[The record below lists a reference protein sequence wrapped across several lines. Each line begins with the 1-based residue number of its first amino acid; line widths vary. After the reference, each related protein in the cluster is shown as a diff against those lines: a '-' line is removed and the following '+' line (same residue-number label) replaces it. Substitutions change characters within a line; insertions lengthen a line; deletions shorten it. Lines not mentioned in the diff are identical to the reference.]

1 VLVVCQP
8 LSVLETLD
16 PLSGLLAGNGGKL
29 TSLLELDS
37 CVGNLRELSVID
49 DKGKGTAL
57 FALVGME
64 LDSAEGNSK
73 PVSDPMPCLD
83 VDL

>member
-1 VLVVCQP
+1 
-8 LSVLETLD
+8 
-16 PLSGLLAGNGGKL
+16 
-29 TSLLELDS
+29 LLELDS

-64 LDSAEGNSK
+64 LDSAEGNSQ